1 MNNSKLE
8 NVKFGDEMPLKGSG
22 LTIKSAVNSDGKEF
36 FFGVFSDGSRCCI
49 GKSVKEDLER
59 GGFAAID
66 ANRASICAFSFQQLS
81 DNGELSEVQHS
92 KLLYYSSA
100 KTLGTF

>member
-36 FFGVFSDGSRCCI
+36 YFGVFADGSRCCI

-66 ANRASICAFSFQQLS
+66 ADRASICAFSFQQLS
-81 DNGELSEVQHS
+81 DNGELSEVQNS

-100 KTLGTF
+100 

>member
-8 NVKFGDEMPLKGSG
+8 NVKFGDEIPVKGSG
-22 LTIKSAVNSDGKEF
+22 LQIKSAVNKDGKEF
-36 FFGVFSDGSRCCI
+36 FFGVFADGSRCCI
-49 GKSVKEDLER
+49 GKSVKEDLEK
-59 GGFAAID
+59 GGFSAID
-66 ANRASICAFSFQQLS
+66 TDRASICAFSFQQLS

>member
-1 MNNSKLE
+1 MNSKLE
-8 NVKFGDEMPLKGSG
+8 NVKFGNEMPLKGSG

-36 FFGVFSDGSRCCI
+36 FFGVFADGSRCCI
-49 GKSVKEDLER
+49 GKSIKADLEQ
-59 GGFAAID
+59 GGISAID
-66 ANRASICAFSFQQLS
+66 ADRASICAFSYQQLS
-81 DNGELSEVQHS
+81 DNGELSEVQNS

>member
-8 NVKFGDEMPLKGSG
+8 NVKFGNEQPLKGSG

-36 FFGVFSDGSRCCI
+36 FFGVFADGSRCCI
-49 GKSVKEDLER
+49 GKSVKEDLKN
-59 GGFAAID
+59 GGIAAID
-66 ANRASICAFSFQQLS
+66 ADRASICAFSFQQLS

>member
-8 NVKFGDEMPLKGSG
+8 NVKFGSEQPLKGSG

-36 FFGVFSDGSRCCI
+36 FFGVFADGSRCCI
-49 GKSVKEDLER
+49 GKSVKADLEQ
-59 GGFAAID
+59 GGISAID
-66 ANRASICAFSFQQLS
+66 TERASICAFSFQQLS
-81 DNGELSEVQHS
+81 DNGELSEVQNS

>member
-1 MNNSKLE
+1 MNSKLE
-8 NVKFGDEMPLKGSG
+8 NVKFGNEMPLKGSG

-36 FFGVFSDGSRCCI
+36 FFGVFADGSRCCI
-49 GKSVKEDLER
+49 GKSVKEDLKQ
-59 GGFAAID
+59 GGIKGID
-66 ANRASICAFSFQQLS
+66 LDKASICAFSFQQLS
-81 DNGELSEVQHS
+81 ENGELSEVQHS